1 MCTAHRLGYN
11 TKNKKGVGMTR
22 ERQGESLMVG
32 LSILEAWFPILSIVA
47 MSYVGALHTYMYSLI
62 IAFFFYMAIMYKRDR
77 FKELKNSA
85 AYKDLLLTTF
95 WITFIFTLIF
105 IGMQY
110 TTAGNM
116 AVIVFLQVG
125 FSYLY
130 FNVFG
135 KDKMDTIHLIGAI
148 IMAVG
153 ALIILFP
160 ADFAFNKGDWLILI
174 SAAAAPIVNLYQ
186 KRAREYC
193 SAETI
198 LGFRT
203 VVGFPFVAL
212 LAYVMEPSVT
222 FEAFL
227 SALPYLFLIASGIY
241 VAAKIMW
248 IEALNRLSITKLS
261 AMLALLPVFTLI
273 FAYLYLNEVPE
284 LRQMMGIIPVLMGG
298 YLITKPVKSSS
309 SS

>member
-1 MCTAHRLGYN
+1 M
-11 TKNKKGVGMTR
+11 KR
-22 ERQGESLMVG
+22 EREGELLMVG
-32 LSILEAWFPILSIVA
+32 LSILESWFPILSIVA
-47 MSYVGALHTYMYSLI
+47 MSYVGALHTYMYSLV

-77 FKELKNSA
+77 FKELKNRA
-85 AYKDLLLTTF
+85 AYIDLLLTTF

-105 IGMQY
+105 IGMRY

-116 AVIVFLQVG
+116 AVIVFLQVL

-135 KDKMDTIHLIGAI
+135 KEKMETIHLIGAF
-148 IMAVG
+148 IMGVG
-153 ALIILFP
+153 ALVILFP
-160 ADFAFNKGDWLILI
+160 EDFAFNKGDWLILI

-212 LAYVMEPSVT
+212 MAYFLEPAVSYEN
-222 FEAFL
+222 FM
-227 SALPYLFLIASGIY
+227 SALPYMFLIAVGIY

-261 AMLALLPVFTLI
+261 AMLALLPLFTLI
-273 FAYLYLNEVPE
+273 FAYFYLGEVPE
-284 LRQMMGIIPVLMGG
+284 FRQMLGILPILIGG
-298 YLITKPVKSSS
+298 YLITKPVEHA
-309 SS
+309 

>member
-1 MCTAHRLGYN
+1 
-11 TKNKKGVGMTR
+11 MTR
-22 ERQGESLMVG
+22 EREGESLMVG

-47 MSYVGALHTYMYSLI
+47 MSYVGALHTYMYSLV

-77 FKELKNSA
+77 FKELKNRA

-105 IGMQY
+105 IGMRY

-116 AVIVFLQVG
+116 AVIVFLQVL

-135 KDKMDTIHLIGAI
+135 KEKMHTIHLIGAI

-153 ALIILFP
+153 AFIILFP
-160 ADFAFNKGDWLILI
+160 ENFAFNKGDWLILI

-212 LAYVMEPSVT
+212 LAYYLEPAVSYDN
-222 FEAFL
+222 FML
-227 SALPYLFLIASGIY
+227 ALPYIFLIATAIY
-241 VAAKIMW
+241 VVSKIMW
-248 IEALNRLSITKLS
+248 IEALNRISITKLS
-261 AMLALLPVFTLI
+261 AMFAFLPVFTLL
-273 FAYLYLNEVPE
+273 FAYLYLKEVPE
-284 LRQMMGIIPVLMGG
+284 LRQVMGIIPVLVGG
-298 YLITKPVKSSS
+298 YLITKPIAPSK
-309 SS
+309 

>member
-1 MCTAHRLGYN
+1 M
-11 TKNKKGVGMTR
+11 TKER
-22 ERQGESLMVG
+22 EGELLMVG
-32 LSILEAWFPILSIVA
+32 LSILESWFPILSIVA
-47 MSYVGALHTYMYSLI
+47 MSYVGALHTYMYSLV

-77 FKELKNSA
+77 FKELKNRD

-105 IGMQY
+105 IGMRY

-116 AVIVFLQVG
+116 AVIVFLQVL

-135 KDKMDTIHLIGAI
+135 KEKMETIHLIGAF
-148 IMAVG
+148 IMGVG
-153 ALIILFP
+153 ALVILFP
-160 ADFAFNKGDWLILI
+160 EDFAFNKGDWLILI

-212 LAYVMEPSVT
+212 MAYFLEPAVSYEN
-222 FEAFL
+222 FM
-227 SALPYLFLIASGIY
+227 SALPYMFLIAVGIY

-261 AMLALLPVFTLI
+261 AMLALLPLFTLI
-273 FAYLYLNEVPE
+273 FAYFYLGEVPE
-284 LRQMMGIIPVLMGG
+284 FRQMLGILPILIGG
-298 YLITKPVKSSS
+298 YLITKPVEHA
-309 SS
+309 

>member
-1 MCTAHRLGYN
+1 M
-11 TKNKKGVGMTR
+11 TKER
-22 ERQGESLMVG
+22 EGELLMLG
-32 LSILEAWFPILSIVA
+32 LSILESWFPILSIVA

-62 IAFFFYMAIMYKRDR
+62 IAFFFYVAIMYKRDR
-77 FKELKNSA
+77 FKELKNRA

-105 IGMQY
+105 IGMRY

-116 AVIVFLQVG
+116 AVIVFLQVL

-135 KDKMDTIHLIGAI
+135 KEKMDTIHLIGAL
-148 IMAVG
+148 IMGTG

-160 ADFAFNKGDWLILI
+160 QGFQFNKGDWLILA

-186 KRAREYC
+186 KRARAYC

-203 VVGFPFVAL
+203 VVGLPFVAL
-212 LAYVMEPSVT
+212 LAYILEPAVSY
-222 FEAFL
+222 EAFMF
-227 SALPYLFLIASGIY
+227 ALPYIFLIAIGVY

-248 IEALNRLSITKLS
+248 IEALNRMSITKLS
-261 AMLALLPVFTLI
+261 AMLALMPVFTLF
-273 FAYLYLNEVPE
+273 FAYLYLDEIPE
-284 LRQMMGIIPVLMGG
+284 FRQLLGIVPVLVGG
-298 YLITKPVKSSS
+298 YLITKPVEG
-309 SS
+309 

>member
-1 MCTAHRLGYN
+1 M
-11 TKNKKGVGMTR
+11 KR
-22 ERQGESLMVG
+22 EREGELLMVG
-32 LSILEAWFPILSIVA
+32 LSILESWFPILSIVA
-47 MSYVGALHTYMYSLI
+47 MSYVGALHTYMYSLV

-77 FKELKNSA
+77 FKELKNRD

-105 IGMQY
+105 IGMRY

-116 AVIVFLQVG
+116 AVIVFLQVL

-135 KDKMDTIHLIGAI
+135 KEKMETIHLIGALV
-148 IMAVG
+148 MGVG
-153 ALIILFP
+153 ALVILFP
-160 ADFAFNKGDWLILI
+160 ENFVFNKGDWLILI
-174 SAAAAPIVNLYQ
+174 SAAAAPVVNLYQ

-212 LAYVMEPSVT
+212 MAYLLEPAVSYEN
-222 FEAFL
+222 FM
-227 SALPYLFLIASGIY
+227 SALPYMFLIAVGIY

-261 AMLALLPVFTLI
+261 AMLALMPAFTLI
-273 FAYLYLNEVPE
+273 FAYLYLDEVPE
-284 LRQMMGIIPVLMGG
+284 LRQMMGIIPVLVGG
-298 YLITKPVKSSS
+298 YLITKPVT
-309 SS
+309 

>member
-1 MCTAHRLGYN
+1 M
-11 TKNKKGVGMTR
+11 TKER
-22 ERQGESLMVG
+22 EGELLMVG
-32 LSILEAWFPILSIVA
+32 LTILESWFPILSIVA

-77 FKELKNSA
+77 FKELKNKA

-105 IGMQY
+105 IGMRY

-116 AVIVFLQVG
+116 AVIVFLQVL

-135 KDKMDTIHLIGAI
+135 KEKMETIHFIGAV
-148 IMAVG
+148 IMAAG

-160 ADFAFNKGDWLILI
+160 ENFAFNKGDWLILI

-186 KRAREYC
+186 KRARAYC

-212 LAYVMEPSVT
+212 LAYFLEPAVSYEN
-222 FEAFL
+222 FM
-227 SALPYLFLIASGIY
+227 SALPYMFLIATGIY

-248 IEALNRLSITKLS
+248 IEALSRMSITKLS
-261 AMLALLPVFTLI
+261 AMLALLPVMTLF
-273 FAYLYLNEVPE
+273 FAYIYLDEIPE
-284 LRQMMGIIPVLMGG
+284 FRQLLGIIPVLVGG
-298 YLITKPVKSSS
+298 YLITKPVEG
-309 SS
+309 

>member
-1 MCTAHRLGYN
+1 M
-11 TKNKKGVGMTR
+11 TKER
-22 ERQGESLMVG
+22 EGELLMVG
-32 LSILEAWFPILSIVA
+32 LTILESWFPILSIVA
-47 MSYVGALHTYMYSLI
+47 MSYVGALHTYMYSLA

-77 FKELKNSA
+77 FKELKNKT

-105 IGMQY
+105 IGMRY

-116 AVIVFLQVG
+116 AVIVFLQVL

-135 KDKMDTIHLIGAI
+135 KEKMETIHLIGAL
-148 IMAVG
+148 IMGLG

-160 ADFAFNKGDWLILI
+160 ENFEFNKGDWLILI

-186 KRAREYC
+186 KRARAYC

-212 LAYVMEPSVT
+212 LAYFLEPAVSYEN
-222 FEAFL
+222 FM
-227 SALPYLFLIASGIY
+227 SALPYMFLIATGIY

-248 IEALNRLSITKLS
+248 IEALSRMSITKLS
-261 AMLALLPVFTLI
+261 AMLALLPVMTLF
-273 FAYLYLNEVPE
+273 FAYIYLDEIPE
-284 LRQMMGIIPVLMGG
+284 FRQLLGIIPVLVGG
-298 YLITKPVKSSS
+298 YLITKPVEG
-309 SS
+309 

>member
-1 MCTAHRLGYN
+1 
-11 TKNKKGVGMTR
+11 MTR
-22 ERQGESLMVG
+22 EREGELLMVG

-62 IAFFFYMAIMYKRDR
+62 IAFFFYMAIMYKRKR
-77 FKELKNSA
+77 FSELKNKA

-95 WITFIFTLIF
+95 WITTIFTLIF

-116 AVIVFLQVG
+116 AVIVFLQVL

-135 KDKMDTIHLIGAI
+135 KEKMDGLHLFGAVLMTI
-148 IMAVG
+148 G
-153 ALIILFP
+153 ALIILVP
-160 ADFAFNKGDWLILI
+160 DDMQFNKGDWLILA
-174 SAAAAPIVNLYQ
+174 SAAMAPIVNLYQ

-198 LGFRT
+198 LSFRT

-212 LAYVMEPSVT
+212 LAYMLEPSVSYEN
-222 FEAFL
+222 FML
-227 SALPYLFLIASGIY
+227 ALPYIFLIATGIY
-241 VAAKIMW
+241 VVAKIMW
-248 IEALNRLSITKLS
+248 IEALNRITITKLS
-261 AMLALLPVFTLI
+261 AMLAVLPVFTLV
-273 FAYLYLNEVPE
+273 FAYFYLGEVPE
-284 LRQMMGIIPVLMGG
+284 FRQIMGIVPVLLGG
-298 YLITKPVKSSS
+298 YMLTMPIKVLEIISE
-309 SS
+309 